1 MAADPIHRLARARII
16 KLSAEIEAELIRRGN
31 SPTLEVVKRLQE
43 RAAESLSA
51 LAFVNIHEPQ
61 GKIQF
66 LTLQNEVKRYDE
78 FIQAIGNI
86 ISEGVTYDNE
96 MTMEEREELVDILM
110 ETKDGV
116 SQAVEL
122 GLIDLEQKDA

>member
-86 ISEGVTYDNE
+86 VSEGVTYDNE